1 MLPRKVKN
9 SFFGSE
15 SRFFKIGQNE
25 FSACGAEEAV
35 LGSPTGGY
43 EVLYRDLVA
52 GNFLVEKLK
61 GLLRSRTP
69 EQTRVKEPAAINF
82 KFLKE

>member
-1 MLPRKVKN
+1 M
-9 SFFGSE
+9 
-15 SRFFKIGQNE
+15 
-25 FSACGAEEAV
+25 
-35 LGSPTGGY
+35 LGSPTGGGR
-43 EVLYRDLVA
+43 VLYRDLVA